1 MHTIAHK
8 EDGGSKSKG
17 TKPRARSHD
26 LVADLW
32 IKVTDLSVNGMF
44 YGTFSQ
50 NNFQSLS
57 KFSNCELAA
66 CVLCSM
72 ETSECT

>member
-17 TKPRARSHD
+17 TKPRARLHD

-32 IKVTDLSVNGMF
+32 I
-44 YGTFSQ
+44 
-50 NNFQSLS
+50 
-57 KFSNCELAA
+57 
-66 CVLCSM
+66 
-72 ETSECT
+72 